1 MSSGIHKIDFSSP
14 DEVRRPDKTTVEI
27 IAIGNVNVAR
37 MTVQPGWV
45 WSECIAPVAGTESC
59 QAHHL
64 GIVQS
69 GQLLVE
75 HEDGSTE
82 TISPGDVYEC
92 KPGHQAQV
100 VGDEPCVDESGEGIH
115 PLDLLLGMEMKFN
128 ENQTIGEL
136 MEPLLYRLVT

>member
-1 MSSGIHKIDFSSP
+1 MSAGIHKIDFSSP

-69 GQLLVE
+69 GQLLVN

-100 VGDEPCVDESGEGIH
+100 VGDEPCVMIE
-115 PLDLLLGMEMKFN
+115 FN
-128 ENQTIGEL
+128 SERHKPTQKVKQTK
-136 MEPLLYRLVT
+136 

>member
-1 MSSGIHKIDFSSP
+1 MSAGIHKIDFSSP

-69 GQLLVE
+69 GQLLVN

-100 VGDEPCVDESGEGIH
+100 VGEEPCVMIE
-115 PLDLLLGMEMKFN
+115 FN
-128 ENQTIGEL
+128 SETAQTYAKGYTNQVNIN
-136 MEPLLYRLVT
+136 

>member
-1 MSSGIHKIDFSSP
+1 MSAGIHKIDFSSP

-27 IAIGNVNVAR
+27 ISIGNVNVAR
-37 MTVQPGWV
+37 MTVQPGWI

-69 GQLLVE
+69 GQLLVN

-100 VGDEPCVDESGEGIH
+100 VGDEPCIMIEFNSETAQTLSLIH
-115 PLDLLLGMEMKFN
+115 
-128 ENQTIGEL
+128 I
-136 MEPLLYRLVT
+136 

>member
-1 MSSGIHKIDFSSP
+1 MSAGIHKIDFSSP

-27 IAIGNVNVAR
+27 ISIGNVNVAR

-45 WSECIAPVAGTESC
+45 WSECIAPVVGTKSC

-69 GQLLVE
+69 GQLLVN

-100 VGDEPCVDESGEGIH
+100 VGDEPCVMIE
-115 PLDLLLGMEMKFN
+115 FN
-128 ENQTIGEL
+128 SETAQTYAKG
-136 MEPLLYRLVT
+136 